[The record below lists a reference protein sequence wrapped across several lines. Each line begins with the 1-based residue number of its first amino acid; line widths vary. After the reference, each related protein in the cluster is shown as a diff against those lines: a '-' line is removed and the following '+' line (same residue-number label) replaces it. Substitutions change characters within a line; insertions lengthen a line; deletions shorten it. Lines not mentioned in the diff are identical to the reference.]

1 MSDTVKV
8 ELDNYEL
15 GIIVNAL
22 NELRTKQIK
31 EEQPTEPINE
41 LLLKMIN
48 EYESFKKKG
57 SFCKDAGE
65 R

>member
-1 MSDTVKV
+1 MRDTVKV
-8 ELDNYEL
+8 DLDNYEL

-31 EEQPTEPINE
+31 EENPTEPIDE
-41 LLLKMIN
+41 LLVRMID

-57 SFCKDAGE
+57 SFSKDTNE